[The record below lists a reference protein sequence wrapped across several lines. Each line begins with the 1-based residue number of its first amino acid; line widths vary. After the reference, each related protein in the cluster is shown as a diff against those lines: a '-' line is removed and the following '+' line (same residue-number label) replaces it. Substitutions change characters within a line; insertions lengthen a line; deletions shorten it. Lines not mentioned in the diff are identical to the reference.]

1 MPVPMLKTA
10 ITNGRPVRPFSVVII
25 LCSLLL
31 HTLIS
36 LPCLSQTIGNW
47 AFTNSSAGTGGMY
60 NTVSAADFSAGIPTR
75 AFNASSEYY
84 GEGGWPAGALDPN
97 AYVQFSLTPNAGY
110 QLDLSS
116 ITLRLRRSNTGS
128 PAGSGPTSWS
138 LRSSVDGYSTNIAS
152 NSLTHTHTE
161 FTIPLGATF
170 HNQYTTIT
178 FRLYGYNATVNSGGL
193 SRVVMDNIS
202 VQGIGEV
209 LPLNLTGIQAL
220 RNNEKDIT
228 VKWQISNVQEGTMFN
243 VLRSV
248 NGVDFTT
255 LTTLTEK
262 EYKAS
267 NSYTYLDD
275 RTPAISQP
283 LYYRVQGVLASG
295 RTFLSPI
302 VKVTNKAATQA
313 LIEYTSIQG
322 QSLLTALQIPERGV
336 YGLSIAG
343 FNGALLQQRSIE
355 LDAGVHVIILPLN
368 ALPHG
373 AYVVRLANSKAG
385 NSRKFVLVR

>member
-1 MPVPMLKTA
+1 MPVPMPKTA
-10 ITNGRPVRPFSVVII
+10 ITNGRPIRPFSVITI
-25 LCSLLL
+25 LCSVLL
-31 HTLIS
+31 HILIS

-47 AFTNSSAGTGGMY
+47 TFTNSTAGTGGTY
-60 NTVSAADFSAGIPTR
+60 NTVSAADFSASIPSR

-84 GEGGWPAGALDPN
+84 GEGGWPAGALDAN

-116 ITLRLRRSNTGS
+116 ITIRFRRSNTGS

-161 FTIPLGATF
+161 FTVPLGTTF

-209 LPLNLTGIQAL
+209 LPLHLTGIQAL

-228 VKWQISNVQEGTMFN
+228 VKWQMSNVQEGTMFN
-243 VLRSV
+243 VQRSV
-248 NGVDFTT
+248 NGIDFTT
-255 LTTLTEK
+255 LNGLTEK

-267 NSYTYLDD
+267 NSYTYLDVHA
-275 RTPAISQP
+275 PAVAQP

-322 QSLLTALQIPERGV
+322 QSLLTALQIPERGA
-336 YGLSIAG
+336 YALSIVG
-343 FNGALLQQRSIE
+343 FNGAVLLQRHVE
-355 LDAGVHVIILPLN
+355 LDAGVHVITLPLN

-373 AYVVRLANSKAG
+373 TYVVRLANNKAG